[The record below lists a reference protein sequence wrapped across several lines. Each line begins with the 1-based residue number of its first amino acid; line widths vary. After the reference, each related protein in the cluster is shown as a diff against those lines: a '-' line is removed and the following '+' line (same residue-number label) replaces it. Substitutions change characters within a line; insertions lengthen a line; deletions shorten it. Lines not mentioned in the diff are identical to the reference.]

1 MEGGLLVWI
10 GFGWWAVAST
20 VQWASAALGRK
31 SRTAAAVHHRPS
43 DFSIVAP
50 LNGAADASAAY
61 VAALRALS
69 EQGAEVLICI
79 ADGEDGALG
88 AVRAQCG
95 STLPRRRATVGKG
108 RARPRT
114 QGSGGAREFR
124 GRARARLYRR
134 PPGTLP

>member
-31 SRTAAAVHHRPS
+31 SRTAAAVHHRPLT
-43 DFSIVAP
+43 FSIVAP

-61 VAALRALS
+61 IAALRALS

-79 ADGEDGALG
+79 ADGEGRRTRRCAISMAGGAGPGWPRHHLQSQDEQ
-88 AVRAQCG
+88 RAQG
-95 STLPRRRATVGKG
+95 TRGRRAG
-108 RARPRT
+108 RSWRFAMPA
-114 QGSGGAREFR
+114 SC
-124 GRARARLYRR
+124 
-134 PPGTLP
+134 